1 MVVSGPLTSITSQRV
16 NWGTFA
22 ATFTRRVKVSDPV
35 LKLFS
40 CVQGS
45 NPFELDSEVSD
56 AIENISDT
64 RFSLEEKLK
73 RQNDEI
79 QNNIEEQVRFKL
91 LQILS
96 LLECRPKYWPGSLA
110 KKAWP

>member
-1 MVVSGPLTSITSQRV
+1 MVVSGPLTIRTSQRV
-16 NWGTFA
+16 NCGAFA
-22 ATFTRRVKVSDPV
+22 ATITRRVKVSDQV

-79 QNNIEEQVRFKL
+79 QNKIEEQVRFKL
-91 LQILS
+91 L
-96 LLECRPKYWPGSLA
+96 
-110 KKAWP
+110 